1 FVLIAVLVSTALG
14 IYFMQQ
20 KYSQPG
26 TDPLPDDLDRFSST
40 DLHLDSKLHHDE
52 LTVTQPNKSAAVSE
66 KLTTAA
72 PEIKELEQIL
82 LRKLS
87 VTFSK
92 SPEVRLRELLRTRD
106 SKSIQTYMPVMRA
119 SAQSIKPHK
128 YIFATS
134 LSSNHFNELQGLV
147 YNFKQYAFKQ
157 VSNYTLV
164 IYDLGLTAAQ
174 KKLTLIE
181 KCEIL
186 VYHDTS
192 VRWNNSTKGP
202 EVVFKLAR
210 ERGMQLRYD
219 PSGSIATRT
228 VVSTFTYFGDQACQ
242 FEPHGEVQGGL
253 GVYHNEKFVRD
264 VVLDTWVSCAFNTS
278 CMCVPNAGRLLYCNH
293 KLPRKTSVC
302 HRFDQS
308 ALGIIIST
316 LYRERTALVVGLDK
330 SITVQRGQTMNWFKP

>member
-1 FVLIAVLVSTALG
+1 
-14 IYFMQQ
+14 
-20 KYSQPG
+20 
-26 TDPLPDDLDRFSST
+26 
-40 DLHLDSKLHHDE
+40 
-52 LTVTQPNKSAAVSE
+52 
-66 KLTTAA
+66 
-72 PEIKELEQIL
+72 
-82 LRKLS
+82 
-87 VTFSK
+87 
-92 SPEVRLRELLRTRD
+92 
-106 SKSIQTYMPVMRA
+106 MRA

-174 KKLTLIE
+174 KKLAEKNCNCTVLQFPFSSLPPYFKQLNCYTWKPVVIRTLIE

-192 VRWNNSTKGP
+192 VRWNISTKGP

-253 GVYHNEKFVRD
+253 GVYHNEKFA
-264 VVLDTWVSCAFNTS
+264 S
-278 CMCVPNAGRLLYCNH
+278 
-293 KLPRKTSVC
+293 
-302 HRFDQS
+302 
-308 ALGIIIST
+308 
-316 LYRERTALVVGLDK
+316 
-330 SITVQRGQTMNWFKP
+330 